1 MFLQFIIIFVL
12 AATLGSYINVLIYR
26 RSFKSSA
33 SGRSRCTSCKKVLKA
48 GELIPIFSY
57 LIQNGKCTGCKQ
69 KISKRYIFIEILTI
83 LSTLIIFIT
92 LGFSFYSFLLMA
104 SLLFVIPLGFIDII
118 ELEFPSF
125 LLFPFVYFSF
135 AYSVYLSVQTLSF
148 LPLVA
153 PFLFAS
159 AFYLLYVITKKRG
172 IGFGDVILAFSL
184 GGLIGFDIYKLALA
198 FIGSFWIGTLIYL
211 SIMVY
216 QKYKKQKTFN
226 RNTQVP
232 FGPFIILSAFISI
245 LFL

>member
-1 MFLQFIIIFVL
+1 MFLQFIIIFGL

-33 SGRSRCTSCKKVLKA
+33 FGRSKCTSCKKVLKA
-48 GELIPIFSY
+48 RELIPIFSY

-69 KISKRYIFIEILTI
+69 KISKRYLFIEILTI

-135 AYSVYLSVQTLSF
+135 AYSIYLSIQTLSF

-198 FIGSFWIGTLIYL
+198 FIGSFWIGTLVYL
-211 SIMVY
+211 SIMFY

>member
-1 MFLQFIIIFVL
+1 MFLQFIIIFGI

-83 LSTLIIFIT
+83 LSTILSTLIIFIT

-118 ELEFPSF
+118 
-125 LLFPFVYFSF
+125 
-135 AYSVYLSVQTLSF
+135 
-148 LPLVA
+148 
-153 PFLFAS
+153 
-159 AFYLLYVITKKRG
+159 
-172 IGFGDVILAFSL
+172 
-184 GGLIGFDIYKLALA
+184 
-198 FIGSFWIGTLIYL
+198 
-211 SIMVY
+211 
-216 QKYKKQKTFN
+216 
-226 RNTQVP
+226 
-232 FGPFIILSAFISI
+232 
-245 LFL
+245 